1 MSVSFHIFSSV
12 PLSLSL
18 PPSLLSS
25 LSPSVRLS
33 LLFFSFSKLL
43 TWVKNIQMKRS
54 WRRPW
59 ANIINLFPCSPV
71 PTSLFPF
78 TTHFYTFSFFYLS
91 SHLAPLSFSI
101 PARETTFVSHSYLHF
116 ECVFFFCM
124 SSSCC
129 SCCCCSLL
137 LLLLLL
143 IFWADMK
150 LLQNKCKLNFSCI
163 ICLEVLQHPKMRCDA
178 SIFLVSLSALTWTL
192 MYYTSFGFS
201 FGFWFLVLFAQVYRI
216 VLWILMR
223 SPNDACANRMKM

>member
-1 MSVSFHIFSSV
+1 
-12 PLSLSL
+12 
-18 PPSLLSS
+18 
-25 LSPSVRLS
+25 
-33 LLFFSFSKLL
+33 
-43 TWVKNIQMKRS
+43 MKRS

-59 ANIINLFPCSPV
+59 PNIISLFPCSPV
-71 PTSLFPF
+71 STSLFPF

-91 SHLAPLSFSI
+91 SHLAPLSLSI
-101 PARETTFVSHSYLHF
+101 PARETTFVSLSYLHF

-124 SSSCC
+124 SS

-178 SIFLVSLSALTWTL
+178 SIFLAWPPWPPCLPSPELWCITRVSGFLSV
-192 MYYTSFGFS
+192 FGF
-201 FGFWFLVLFAQVYRI
+201 LFY
-216 VLWILMR
+216 
-223 SPNDACANRMKM
+223 SPKFIELCFEF

>member
-1 MSVSFHIFSSV
+1 
-12 PLSLSL
+12 
-18 PPSLLSS
+18 
-25 LSPSVRLS
+25 
-33 LLFFSFSKLL
+33 
-43 TWVKNIQMKRS
+43 MKRS

-59 ANIINLFPCSPV
+59 PNIINLFPCSP
-71 PTSLFPF
+71 LAHFPF
-78 TTHFYTFSFFYLS
+78 PPHHPLLHFPLLLSYLS
-91 SHLAPLSFSI
+91 SGAPLSFSI
-101 PARETTFVSHSYLHF
+101 PARETTFVSLSYLHF

-129 SCCCCSLL
+129 SCCCCSLLLL

-178 SIFLVSLSALTWTL
+178 SIFLGPLSALTWTL

-223 SPNDACANRMKM
+223 SPNDACANRMKMQKEKQKLRCNRKRNGEEGKTVT